1 MQKFCKVNKNKLKI
15 NKKLKEN
22 KEINKK
28 HKKSFYKNI
37 YKMIDNTYIIPLIF
51 TITLSIYYNTLFPQI
66 AGGDRYILRNIINI
80 VVN

>member
-1 MQKFCKVNKNKLKI
+1 
-15 NKKLKEN
+15 
-22 KEINKK
+22 
-28 HKKSFYKNI
+28 
-37 YKMIDNTYIIPLIF
+37 MIDNTYIIPLIF